1 MPTIN
6 LSEYLTS
13 HRICLNAYEER
24 VGVKIPGEQ
33 LWQNMCASFKGGG
46 KGSTKKGG
54 TKRPRNESVGEK
66 SNVKLKEI
74 CDEQESDTTVTAVS
88 DVVDSAINTI
98 LALQNQETDSAE
110 ERKLKTEFPKVEPK
124 QEDANFSV
132 KTEETLKIKNG
143 WTLENCGSLT
153 VGVLYLMVSYSK
165 KLDEVKCLKII
176 IFSSAA
182 IQNCNSSIRGTFSK
196 N

>member
-1 MPTIN
+1 MAPKTSCSVEVPTIN

-66 SNVKLKEI
+66 SNVKMKEI
-74 CDEQESDTTVTAVS
+74 RENCDEQESDMNVTAVS

-98 LALQNQETDSAE
+98 LALQNQETDSE
-110 ERKLKTEFPKVEPK
+110 EPKLKTEFPKVEPK
-124 QEDANFSV
+124 QEEESFSV

-153 VGVLYLMVSYSK
+153 VGILYLMVSLLKNTMSGSSTYSSDSLIK
-165 KLDEVKCLKII
+165 D
-176 IFSSAA
+176 
-182 IQNCNSSIRGTFSK
+182 
-196 N
+196 